1 MASRGHSSDT
11 LDLSFR
17 ELQDD
22 LRNDE
27 PLAFLEKRVVGRI
40 GHGQKRPRGF
50 AWPFDNAALGV
61 ESLDRR
67 DTGQLTRSAMGDR
80 FKLEQGNILRRRTGG
95 ATGDLAGDRTAIGQL
110 PTRAGKVSTDRLAVD
125 EQRRNGLAEL
135 PNELSVRTGLAVVD
149 LCAFGVDGCD
159 HRFVRSG
166 DGVRYLRARG
176 RGRQNGDGAGESNND
191 WQ

>member
-1 MASRGHSSDT
+1 MPVVAHAIMHGVAGVMRSFMSRHDKPYRCRSIGKPRRVADEARIILPGDKARPLTELSNVVAYACRHSRAEDRHVASRGHSSDT

-67 DTGQLTRSAMGDR
+67 DTGQLTRSAMG
-80 FKLEQGNILRRRTGG
+80 
-95 ATGDLAGDRTAIGQL
+95 
-110 PTRAGKVSTDRLAVD
+110 
-125 EQRRNGLAEL
+125 
-135 PNELSVRTGLAVVD
+135 
-149 LCAFGVDGCD
+149 
-159 HRFVRSG
+159 
-166 DGVRYLRARG
+166 
-176 RGRQNGDGAGESNND
+176 
-191 WQ
+191 